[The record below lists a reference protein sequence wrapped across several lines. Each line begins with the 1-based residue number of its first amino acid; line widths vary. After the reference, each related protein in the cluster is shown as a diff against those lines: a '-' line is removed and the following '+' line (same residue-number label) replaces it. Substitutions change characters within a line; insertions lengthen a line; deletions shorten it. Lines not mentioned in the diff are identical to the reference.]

1 MCLQKT
7 QFSPYKIR
15 EKTTSKKCPK
25 KTKKGEFTFN
35 GIKLESFI
43 DL

>member
-1 MCLQKT
+1 MYLQKIR
-7 QFSPYKIR
+7 FSPYKIR

-25 KTKKGEFTFN
+25 KTKKGEFTFK